1 MKNRTF
7 RFVVFGAGRQGLATV
22 YDLMQRCDADRVV
35 VFDPDSIRLGHAAT
49 RLRALLSGD
58 MYDKVIFL
66 ATGPS
71 AEYFVAETDVVI
83 SCAPHQANI
92 DLTKLALK
100 YHKHFCDLGGNTAI
114 MEEQE
119 RLARGAR
126 SAVVPAC
133 GVSPGISNI
142 LAAYL
147 AQEELC
153 NEIRVR
159 CGGNPLI
166 PPNEM
171 VNPYLYS
178 LYFSPDGVASEYTGN
193 VAIIRK
199 GEIALAPAL
208 GEVSPFDDEFE
219 SAPTANNSP
228 LVAQYLRSL
237 GVMEYDYQTLRYRG
251 HFSAIKK
258 KAPIGDERS
267 LAQWLRDQPELQLSP
282 IAKDRLTLSVRGIYH
297 NRALRE
303 TREYRFDVEA
313 DPTTGFTAMERMTS
327 WGITLVARYLAEY
340 GGREVHGF
348 FPPEQFMN
356 AQDIIHG
363 ICARL

>member
-1 MKNRTF
+1 
-7 RFVVFGAGRQGLATV
+7 
-22 YDLMQRCDADRVV
+22 
-35 VFDPDSIRLGHAAT
+35 
-49 RLRALLSGD
+49 
-58 MYDKVIFL
+58 
-66 ATGPS
+66 
-71 AEYFVAETDVVI
+71 
-83 SCAPHQANI
+83 
-92 DLTKLALK
+92 
-100 YHKHFCDLGGNTAI
+100 
-114 MEEQE
+114 
-119 RLARGAR
+119 
-126 SAVVPAC
+126 
-133 GVSPGISNI
+133 
-142 LAAYL
+142 
-147 AQEELC
+147 
-153 NEIRVR
+153 
-159 CGGNPLI
+159 
-166 PPNEM
+166 
-171 VNPYLYS
+171 
-178 LYFSPDGVASEYTGN
+178 
-193 VAIIRK
+193 
-199 GEIALAPAL
+199 
-208 GEVSPFDDEFE
+208 
-219 SAPTANNSP
+219 
-228 LVAQYLRSL
+228 
-237 GVMEYDYQTLRYRG
+237 MEYDYQTLRYRG